1 MFGSTSAAIG
11 SVFGTGGMLFVDV
24 DLRVDEEIDVVDSL
38 LTKASVDTMK
48 MPKCMNCSFMR
59 IANYD

>member
-11 SVFGTGGMLFVDV
+11 SVFGTGGMLFVIV
-24 DLRVDEEIDVVDSL
+24 DLRDEEVDSVDSL

-48 MPKCMNCSFMR
+48 LPKCMNC
-59 IANYD
+59 NL

>member
-24 DLRVDEEIDVVDSL
+24 DLRVDEEIDVVDYL

-48 MPKCMNCSFMR
+48 MPKCMNCSL
-59 IANYD
+59 